1 MNCQYCNKECKNNN
15 SKTQHELL
23 CIHNEYSLKYRLRL
37 KEIRTK
43 IDYKPWNK
51 GLTKEIDIR
60 LKNTSELNKLNPVF
74 KIGHTHTEE
83 TKKLLSQKMYERYKN
98 GWNSTAGRCKK
109 YDYISPNAGIIK
121 VDGTWEL
128 KTAIYLDSLNIKW
141 LRNKKRFL
149 YFNELKNKNST
160 YCPDFYIVDSDTYIE
175 VKGYKTDLDY
185 IKWKQFEHK
194 LEIWDK
200 KKLISLGIE
209 I

>member
-15 SKTQHELL
+15 SKAQHELV
-23 CIHNEYSLKYRLRL
+23 CIKNESSLKYRLRL
-37 KEIRTK
+37 KEIRK
-43 IDYKPWNK
+43 NIEYIPWNK
-51 GLTKEIDIR
+51 GLTKDTDVR
-60 LKNTSELNKLNPVF
+60 LQNTSELNKLNPVF
-74 KIGHTHTEE
+74 KVGHAHTEE
-83 TKKLLSQKMYERYKN
+83 TKKMLSEKMYERYKT

-109 YDYISPNAGIIK
+109 YDYISPTAGLIK

-128 KTAIYLDSLNIKW
+128 KTAIYLDSLGIVW
-141 LRNKKRFL
+141 SRNKKRFQ

-160 YCPDFYIVDSDTYIE
+160 YCPDFYLNDSDTYIE
-175 VKGYKTDLDY
+175 VKGYKTELDN
-185 IKWKQFEHK
+185 IKWKQFEYK